1 MTKQAFAIKV
11 LASLVTGL
19 WWDRR
24 PRRSVARADVAIRVD
39 TVAAE
44 DTAAAVT
51 DPNWKAPRTSWG
63 DPSFQGTWSSDD
75 MISTPRERPEKF
87 GTREQLTPEEFAER
101 AKADAAFR
109 NRVLNQESYYSRS
122 WGTRS
127 FGYTSQIID
136 PPNGRMPAT
145 TADAVPR
152 STRGSYSGG
161 PYDDFEDFNLYD
173 RCITRGL
180 SSLVPSPARLRQR
193 HLHRAEPGRF
203 YHHLRNGPRN
213 ARRQARRRSARQADN
228 VRQYLGNS
236 RGHWEGDTLVVE
248 TVNLTDKTNIGDVQN
263 SKSMKLTERFR
274 RVDPEMIEY
283 IGTVEDPAAFTAP
296 FTYRL
301 MLTKYPGY
309 RVYEYSCHEGNTVVS
324 GGLSGER
331 AFERRVAEAVAKGEP
346 VPVHERL
353 DDLGPLPEDR
363 AEFFNI
369 NEGE

>member
-1 MTKQAFAIKV
+1 MTGQAVAIG
-11 LASLVTGL
+11 LSASLVLCLTGGTVAAQ
-19 WWDRR
+19 D
-24 PRRSVARADVAIRVD
+24 VARADVAISVD
-39 TVAAE
+39 KVPAE

-87 GTREQLTPEEFAER
+87 GTREQLTAEEFAER

-122 WGTRS
+122 WGERS

-173 RCITRGL
+173 RCITRGI
-180 SSLVPSPARLRQR
+180 SSLVPSPARY
-193 HLHRAEPGRF
+193 G
-203 YHHLRNGPRN
+203 NGIYIAQSPDAFTITYEMVHETRVVKLD
-213 ARRQARRRSARQADN
+213 AAAHAGDE

-248 TVNLTDKTNIGDVQN
+248 TVNLTDKTNIGDVRN
-263 SKSMKLTERFR
+263 SAAMKLTERFR

-283 IGTVEDPAAFTAP
+283 IGTVEDPATFTAP

-301 MLTKYPGY
+301 MLTQHPGY

-346 VPVHERL
+346 IPVHERV
-353 DDLGPLPEDR
+353 DDLGPLPEDGTKL
-363 AEFFNI
+363 FNI

>member
-1 MTKQAFAIKV
+1 MTGQAVAIG
-11 LASLVTGL
+11 LSASLVLCLTGGTAAAQ
-19 WWDRR
+19 D
-24 PRRSVARADVAIRVD
+24 VARADVAIHVD
-39 TVAAE
+39 KVPAE
-44 DTAAAVT
+44 DTAAAVA
-51 DPNWKAPRTSWG
+51 DPNWTAPRTSWG

-75 MISTPRERPEKF
+75 MISIPRERPEKF
-87 GTREQLTPEEFAER
+87 GSREQVTAEEFTER

-122 WGTRS
+122 WGVRS

-136 PPNGRMPAT
+136 PPDGRMPAK

-161 PYDDFEDFNLYD
+161 PYDDFDDFNLYD

-180 SSLVPSPARLRQR
+180 SSLVPSPARY
-193 HLHRAEPGRF
+193 G
-203 YHHLRNGPRN
+203 NGIYIAQSPDAFTITYEMVHETRVVKLDGKPH
-213 ARRQARRRSARQADN
+213 AGDN

-263 SKSMKLTERFR
+263 STQMKLTERFR

-301 MLTKYPGY
+301 MLTKHPGY

-353 DDLGPLPEDR
+353 DDLGPLPEDGT
-363 AEFFNI
+363 ALFNI
-369 NEGE
+369 NEGK

>member
-1 MTKQAFAIKV
+1 LV
-11 LASLVTGL
+11 GPASAQDT
-19 WWDRR
+19 
-24 PRRSVARADVAIRVD
+24 ARADVAIRVD

-44 DTAAAVT
+44 DTAAAAK
-51 DPNWKAPRTSWG
+51 DPNWAAPRTSWG
-63 DPSFQGTWSSDD
+63 DPSLQGTWSSDD
-75 MISTPRERPEKF
+75 MISIPRERPEKF
-87 GTREQLTPEEFAER
+87 GTREQLTPEEYAER

-136 PPNGRMPAT
+136 PPNGRMPEAT
-145 TADAVPR
+145 ATATPR

-173 RCITRGL
+173 RCITRGF
-180 SSLVPSPARLRQR
+180 SSLVPSPARY
-193 HLHRAEPGRF
+193 G
-203 YHHLRNGPRN
+203 NGIYIAQSPDAFTITYEMVHETRVVKLDGAPHTN
-213 ARRQARRRSARQADN
+213 D

-248 TVNLTDKTNIGDVQN
+248 TTQLTNKTNIGAVQN
-263 SKSMKLTERFR
+263 SESMKLTERFR
-274 RVDPEMIEY
+274 RVDPDMIEY
-283 IGTVEDPAAFTAP
+283 TGTVEDPATFTAP

-301 MLTKYPGY
+301 MLTRSPGY

-331 AFERRVAEAVAKGEP
+331 AFEREVAEAIAKGAP
-346 VPVHERL
+346 VPVHERS

-363 AEFFNI
+363 TQFVNI